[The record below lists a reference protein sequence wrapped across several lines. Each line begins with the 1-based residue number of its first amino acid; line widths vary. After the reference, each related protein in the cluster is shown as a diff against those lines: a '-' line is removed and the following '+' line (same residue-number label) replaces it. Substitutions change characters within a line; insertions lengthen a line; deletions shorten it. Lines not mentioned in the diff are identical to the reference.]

1 MVGGTSVTAPPR
13 KDRMPTTVLGLPV
26 HPLIVH
32 ATVVLVPAAA
42 AAVALAAI
50 WPRFRW
56 WAGWGPLA
64 LSVVAVLLTPVTTSS
79 GEALEHQVGHSR
91 LIEEHSHLAG
101 MLIWWVVPLAVLAAA
116 QYWLF
121 TFGGGRINPRRQRAV
136 AAVMVLAPVLVGLGT
151 LVQVVLIGHSGAK
164 AAWSNT
170 ASAALHATE
179 IS

>member
-1 MVGGTSVTAPPR
+1 
-13 KDRMPTTVLGLPV
+13 MPSTIAGLPL

-42 AAVALAAI
+42 LAVLLAAV
-50 WPRFRW
+50 WPRFRR

-64 LSVVAVLLTPVTTSS
+64 LSVVAVTLTPVTTSS
-79 GEALEHQVGHSR
+79 GEALEERVGHSQ
-91 LIEEHSHLAG
+91 LIEQHSHLAG

-121 TFGGGRINPRRQRAV
+121 TFGGGRLGARRNRVVAV
-136 AAVMVLAPVLVGLGT
+136 VMMLAPVLIGLGT

-164 AAWSNT
+164 AAWSHT
-170 ASAALHATE
+170 ASAAIRSEPAPSRHG
-179 IS
+179 